1 MMSSMSVSNLVLV
14 VFFCVL
20 VALPLLLAIVL
31 GIIAIIVEKES
42 LPKTSL
48 ACALIATA
56 GILIMQ
62 ILLIFLA

>member
-1 MMSSMSVSNLVLV
+1 MSSMPVSNLYLLV
-14 VFFCVL
+14 AFCVL

-31 GIIAIIVEKES
+31 GILAIIDKKES
-42 LPKTSL
+42 LPKAAL

>member
-1 MMSSMSVSNLVLV
+1 MSSMPVSNLFLV
-14 VFFCVL
+14 VAFFVL

-31 GIIAIIVEKES
+31 GILAIIVEKES

-48 ACALIATA
+48 GCALIATA
-56 GILIMQ
+56 GIIVMQ

>member
-1 MMSSMSVSNLVLV
+1 MLSMPVNNLFLV
-14 VFFCVL
+14 VAFFVL

-31 GIIAIIVEKES
+31 GILAIIVEKES

-48 ACALIATA
+48 GCALIATA
-56 GILIMQ
+56 GIIVMQ